1 MSRRRYVRHRAYRS
15 AVPSG
20 DIYISRAFRR
30 HQAQGDPAELGG
42 AELGA
47 ERHMIEEKPIT
58 ATTEEV
64 VAELR
69 KRSAFM
75 MVSHVKPD
83 GDTLG
88 AGLALGLALKKLGK
102 RVHYFQQDAVPR
114 NLRFLPDTQ
123 YVTRDVPADLPEDT
137 LWVFG
142 DMSDTARAGEFL
154 PKIAREN
161 ILDIDHHLGNS
172 HFGAL
177 NYVLP
182 HECSTGTCVM
192 HLLRGLKVEVDKDIA
207 TCLLTTIMTDTGG
220 FMHSNTTP
228 EVLLLSAELMNLG
241 ADKEQIT
248 EEIFANKRY
257 PALKLL
263 GRALDEARLEHDGRY
278 IWSYVDEEMLKEC
291 DADGEDT
298 EEIVN
303 HLRSVEGVEVS
314 ALFKDYDGDIR
325 VSLRSSGR
333 VNVQA
338 AAARL
343 GGGGHFRASG
353 LTFLGSLPDAVKAVD
368 AALVAEG
375 L

>member
-1 MSRRRYVRHRAYRS
+1 VIQQDRT
-15 AVPSG
+15 
-20 DIYISRAFRR
+20 I
-30 HQAQGDPAELGG
+30 
-42 AELGA
+42 
-47 ERHMIEEKPIT
+47 
-58 ATTEEV
+58 ATTEQV

-69 KRSAFM
+69 KRPAFV

-114 NLRFLPDTQ
+114 NLRFLPDTEH
-123 YVTRDVPADLPEDT
+123 VSREVPTDLPPDT

-142 DMSDTARAGEFL
+142 DMSNTARAGEFL
-154 PKIAREN
+154 PKIDRAN
-161 ILDIDHHLGNS
+161 ILDIDHHLGND

-177 NYVLP
+177 NYVLT

-192 HLLRGLKVEVDKDIA
+192 HLLRSLGVEIDAGIA

-228 EVLLLSAELMNLG
+228 DVLRVSAELMELG
-241 ADKEQIT
+241 ANKEQIT
-248 EEIFANKRY
+248 EEIFANKRL
-257 PALKLL
+257 AAIQLL
-263 GRALDEARLEHDGRY
+263 GRALSEAKIEHNGRY
-278 IWSYVDEEMLKEC
+278 IWSYVDEAMLEEC

-303 HLRSVEGVEVS
+303 HLRSVEGVEVA
-314 ALFKDYDGDIR
+314 ALFKAYDGDIR

-353 LTFLGSLPDAVKAVD
+353 LTFLGPLRDAIPAVD
-368 AALVAEG
+368 QALVAEG

>member
-1 MSRRRYVRHRAYRS
+1 V
-15 AVPSG
+15 
-20 DIYISRAFRR
+20 
-30 HQAQGDPAELGG
+30 
-42 AELGA
+42 
-47 ERHMIEEKPIT
+47 IEERT
-58 ATTEEV
+58 VATTEDV
-64 VAELR
+64 VAELL
-69 KRSAFM
+69 KRPAFV

-88 AGLALGLALKKLGK
+88 AGLALGIALKRLGK

-123 YVTRDVPADLPEDT
+123 FVSREVPADLPADT

-142 DMSDTARAGEFL
+142 DMSNTSRAGEFL
-154 PKIAREN
+154 PKIEREN
-161 ILDIDHHLGNS
+161 ILDIDHHLGND

-177 NYVLP
+177 NYVLT

-192 HLLRGLKVEVDKDIA
+192 HLLRALGVEVDKDIA

-228 EVLLLSAELMNLG
+228 EVLQLSAELMELG
-241 ADKEQIT
+241 ANKEQIT
-248 EEIFANKRY
+248 EEIFANKRLA
-257 PALKLL
+257 ALKLL
-263 GRALDEARLEHDGRY
+263 GRALNEAKVEHDGRY
-278 IWSYVDEEMLKEC
+278 IWSYVDEPMLAEC
-291 DADGEDT
+291 AADGEDT

-303 HLRSVEGVEVS
+303 HLRSVEGVEVA
-314 ALFKDYDGDIR
+314 ALFKHYDGDIR

-353 LTFLGSLPDAVKAVD
+353 LTYHGPLADAVKAVD
-368 AALVAEG
+368 EALAAEG